1 MLNYQFLLAN
11 MENVWENIKT
21 VIFGSVT
28 KNVSMI
34 TSSTKSENIK
44 TNGNATNLDLVI
56 CSFPC
61 FQYYQNM
68 FCDITNS
75 ARGTGTDFEVAAF
88 GMHHQPP
95 DAFGGRPPYP
105 ARGRPPHPARGR
117 QGPPGI
123 ARAARGHQCPP
134 GAAKGCQGPPGA
146 ARGHQTSPHLFKPS
160 LEAPRTPTDLSHALL
175 QTLEGSLACVYRLTQ
190 KSQTA
195 SQNLDR
201 DPTHL
206 FEHSWGAA
214 HLFRHS
220 QRPPRT
226 PSILA
231 QKPCAPPQTLP
242 AGLCRSCLEAL
253 RISTEPPR
261 NPNCP
266 VTKSGDVWQLPI
278 PQHDYEAHKRT
289 SCNNFARR
297 LRSKFEAPVSRKH

>member
-95 DAFGGRPPYP
+95 DAFGGRPPYQY
-105 ARGRPPHPARGR
+105 PARGR
-117 QGPPGI
+117 QGPPG
-123 ARAARGHQCPP
+123 AARDRQGR
-134 GAAKGCQGPPGA
+134 QGPPVS
-146 ARGHQTSPHLFKPS
+146 ARGRQRLPGATRGRQGPSDLPTPFQNLPGSPAHAHRPL
-160 LEAPRTPTDLSHALL
+160 PRTSADPRRKLCARL
-175 QTLEGSLACVYRLTQ
+175 Q
-190 KSQTA
+190 
-195 SQNLDR
+195 
-201 DPTHL
+201 
-206 FEHSWGAA
+206 A
-214 HLFRHS
+214 H
-220 QRPPRT
+220 P
-226 PSILA
+226 
-231 QKPCAPPQTLP
+231 KLP
-242 AGLCRSCLEAL
+242 VRF
-253 RISTEPPR
+253 TEP
-261 NPNCP
+261 
-266 VTKSGDVWQLPI
+266 
-278 PQHDYEAHKRT
+278 
-289 SCNNFARR
+289 
-297 LRSKFEAPVSRKH
+297 